1 MKTLKLGI
9 SSLGHLVSIAM
20 KAKYKNFNELLMQ
33 SAEECL
39 KYSEKKGL
47 KVCEIILDPP
57 MIIKTENRKRFIDL
71 CNSYSIEKQIHSNF
85 IDVSLCS
92 FNPWIS
98 RGTLDSYVEN
108 AKICEEIGAKIMT
121 IHPGVSNLPVAS
133 LKEGNTKILIKR
145 VTELLDAV
153 ADLDVTI
160 CIENMPKET
169 GMLLTQKELEDFFS
183 AVNREDL
190 FLTYDTS
197 HFRTIDGD
205 VESLWEKFHKI
216 IKNVHLAENINKE
229 KDTHPQ
235 IGVGKVNFRE
245 IINIIKKCEYNGAMI
260 IELLSSTSLRN
271 SIKYI
276 KDLL

>member
-1 MKTLKLGI
+1 MKLGI
-9 SSLGHLVSIAM
+9 SSLGHLVSIAL

-47 KVCEIILDPP
+47 KVCEIIIDPP

-85 IDVSLCS
+85 VDVSLCS

-98 RGTLDSYVEN
+98 KGTLDSYIEN

-121 IHPGVSNLPVAS
+121 IHPGVSNLPVPS

-145 VTELLDAV
+145 VNELLDAV
-153 ADLDVTI
+153 ADFDVTI

-169 GMLLTQKELEDFFS
+169 GMLLTQKEMEAFFS
-183 AVNREDL
+183 AVNRNDL
-190 FLTYDTS
+190 FFTYDTS
-197 HFRTIDGD
+197 HLWTNDGD
-205 VESLWEKFHKI
+205 VESLWAKFHKI
-216 IKNVHLAENINKE
+216 IKNVHFAENMNKE
-229 KDTHPQ
+229 TDTHPQ
-235 IGVGKVNFRE
+235 IGVGKVNFQE
-245 IINIIKKCEYNGAMI
+245 IINIIKKYEYNGAMI

-276 KDLL
+276 NDLF